1 MKTDDLIRAMTSDL
15 AAPGPSVETRF
26 ALALLPGVLLAFAL
40 FAIVLGPRPDL
51 MLVAGD
57 MRFLFKFV
65 VTLLLALCSA
75 MLVWRLARPG
85 APVRLQIAALAIV
98 PLVLAAGVLV
108 EMIVLPSPSWAGR
121 LVGSNGLVCLLSIPL
136 FALPMLIAEI
146 LALRQGA
153 PTRPALTG
161 VVAGLFAGGVAAAIY
176 AAHCP
181 DDSPLF
187 VALWYSLGIAIVAL
201 AGGLAG
207 RLALRW

>member
-1 MKTDDLIRAMTSDL
+1 MKTGDLIRALTSDL
-15 AAPGPSVETRF
+15 AAPGPSIETRF
-26 ALALLPGVLLAFAL
+26 VVAILPGVLLAFAL
-40 FAIVLGPRPDL
+40 FAITLGPRPDL
-51 MLVAGD
+51 VLVAGD
-57 MRFLFKFV
+57 VRFLFKFV
-65 VTLLLALCSA
+65 VTLSLALCSA
-75 MLVWRLARPG
+75 ILVWRLVRPG
-85 APVRLQIAALAIV
+85 APARLQMMALAVV
-98 PLVLAAGVLV
+98 PVVLVIGVLM
-108 EMIVLPSPSWAGR
+108 EMVVLPPPSWGAR

-161 VVAGLFAGGVAAAIY
+161 AIAGLFAGGVAAAIY

-187 VALWYSLGIAIVAL
+187 VALWYSLGIMIVAL
-201 AGGLAG
+201 LGSLAG

>member
-15 AAPGPSVETRF
+15 APPGPSIETRF
-26 ALALLPGVLLAFAL
+26 AVAFLPGVVVALAL
-40 FAIVLGPRPDL
+40 FAVTLGPRADL
-51 MLVAGD
+51 ALVAGD

-75 MLVWRLARPG
+75 LLVWRLVRPG
-85 APVRLQIAALAIV
+85 APARLQIAALAFV
-98 PLVLAAGVLV
+98 PLVLAAGVLA
-108 EMIVLPSPSWAGR
+108 ELFVLPTASWCPK
-121 LVGSNGLVCLLSIPL
+121 LVGSNGVVCIVSIPL

-153 PTRPALTG
+153 PTKPALTG

-201 AGGLAG
+201 VGGLAG

>member
-1 MKTDDLIRAMTSDL
+1 MKTDDLIRALTSDL
-15 AAPGPSVETRF
+15 APPGPSIETRF
-26 ALALLPGVLLAFAL
+26 AMAFLPGALVALAL
-40 FAIVLGPRPDL
+40 FAVTLGPRPDL
-51 MLVAGD
+51 ALVTSD

-65 VTLLLALCSA
+65 ITLLLALCSA
-75 MLVWRLARPG
+75 LLVWRLVRPG
-85 APVRLQIAALAIV
+85 APARLQIAVLAFV
-98 PLVLAAGVLV
+98 PLVLAAGVLM
-108 EMIVLPSPSWAGR
+108 ELFVLPAGSWGPK
-121 LVGSNGLVCLLSIPL
+121 LIGSNGLVCLVSIPF

-153 PTRPALTG
+153 PTRPTLTG
-161 VVAGLFAGGVAAAIY
+161 AVAGLFAGGVAAAIY

-201 AGGLAG
+201 VGGLAG

>member
-1 MKTDDLIRAMTSDL
+1 MKTDDLIRGLTADL
-15 AAPGPSVETRF
+15 TVSRTRLEWLFAIALVPGLLV
-26 ALALLPGVLLAFAL
+26 ALALFLAT
-40 FAIVLGPRPDL
+40 LGPRPDF
-51 MLVAGD
+51 VAALGD
-57 MRFLFKFV
+57 ARFLFKFV

-75 MLVWRLARPG
+75 LLVWRLVRPG
-85 APVRLQIAALAIV
+85 APARLQIAALTLV
-98 PLVLAAGVLV
+98 PVVLAAGVLA
-108 EMIVLPSPSWAGR
+108 ELFVLPTASWCPK
-121 LVGSNGLVCLLSIPL
+121 LVGSNGLVCILSIPF

-146 LALRQGA
+146 FALRQGA
-153 PTRPALTG
+153 PTKPTLTG

-187 VALWYSLGIAIVAL
+187 IALWYSLGIAIVAL

>member
-1 MKTDDLIRAMTSDL
+1 MKTNDLIRAMTSDL
-15 AAPGPSVETRF
+15 VAPGPSIEARF
-26 ALALLPGVLLAFAL
+26 AMAFLPGVLLALAL
-40 FAIVLGPRPDL
+40 FAITLGPRPDL

-57 MRFLFKFV
+57 MRFLFKFA

-75 MLVWRLARPG
+75 MLVWRLVRPG
-85 APVRLQIAALAIV
+85 APARLQIAALAVV
-98 PLVLAAGVLV
+98 PLVLTAGVLM
-108 EMIVLPSPSWAGR
+108 EMMLPAPSWGTR
-121 LVGSNGLVCLLSIPL
+121 LIGSNGLVCLISIPL

-153 PTRPALTG
+153 PTQPALAG

-187 VALWYSLGIAIVAL
+187 VALWYSLGIAVVAL
-201 AGGLAG
+201 TGGLAG
-207 RLALRW
+207 RIALRW

>member
-1 MKTDDLIRAMTSDL
+1 MKTDDLIRALTSDL
-15 AAPGPSVETRF
+15 APPGPSIEARF
-26 ALALLPGVLLAFAL
+26 AVAFLPGVLLALAL
-40 FAIVLGPRPDL
+40 FAITLGPRPDL

-57 MRFLFKFV
+57 VRFLFKFV

-75 MLVWRLARPG
+75 VLVWRLVRPG
-85 APVRLQIAALAIV
+85 APAQLQIAALAIV
-98 PLVLAAGVLV
+98 PLVLAAGVLM
-108 EMIVLPSPSWAGR
+108 ELIVLPAPLWGTR
-121 LVGSNGLVCLLSIPL
+121 LIGSNGLVCLISIPL

-146 LALRQGA
+146 LALRQSA
-153 PTRPALTG
+153 PTQPALAG

-201 AGGLAG
+201 AGGLTG

>member
-1 MKTDDLIRAMTSDL
+1 MKTGDLIRALTSDL
-15 AAPGPSVETRF
+15 AAPGPSIETRF
-26 ALALLPGVLLAFAL
+26 VVALLPGVLLAFAL
-40 FAIVLGPRPDL
+40 FAITLGPRPDL
-51 MLVAGD
+51 VLVAGD
-57 MRFLFKFV
+57 VRFLFKFV

-75 MLVWRLARPG
+75 ILVWRLVRPG
-85 APVRLQIAALAIV
+85 APARLQMMALAVV
-98 PLVLAAGVLV
+98 PVVLVIGVLM
-108 EMIVLPSPSWAGR
+108 EMVVLPPPAWGAR

-161 VVAGLFAGGVAAAIY
+161 AIAGLFAGGVAAAIY

-187 VALWYSLGIAIVAL
+187 VALWYSLGIMIVAL
-201 AGGLAG
+201 LGSLAG